1 MRRSPILVV
10 EMKNGDVPR
19 NVYFGMPANRQKY
32 VPNLEAVC
40 KLNFLFNYL
49 KLF

>member
-1 MRRSPILVV
+1 MRRSHILVV

-32 VPNLEAVC
+32 VPNLEIVC
-40 KLNFLFNYL
+40 KLEIFFLIFD
-49 KLF
+49 